1 MNKKIKLYELDVSGL
16 QVVVQH
22 EASHRKRWQR
32 RGKQQP
38 FEVEKHP
45 NKAFVYGALTS
56 NGLSRL
62 LPVSGTAG
70 MRVEGCKGVG
80 AKEYN
85 RVIEDLLVPEGNGL
99 FQGQPFVV
107 VEDGAPAH
115 RSQLVSRTW
124 NKHPHITVR
133 RVAPCSLGIHPLEN
147 VWNIVD
153 DNMMGMNSG
162 CFSRFLNEPQ
172 SQRAQIG
179 PPLCKTLCD
188 SVPRRLIE
196 VLERGGAHIER
207 SIHT

>member
-1 MNKKIKLYELDVSGL
+1 M
-16 QVVVQH
+16 
-22 EASHRKRWQR
+22 
-32 RGKQQP
+32 
-38 FEVEKHP
+38 
-45 NKAFVYGALTS
+45 YGALTS

-99 FQGQPFVV
+99 FQGQPFDV

-124 NKHPHITVR
+124 NKHPHITAR

-153 DNMMGMNSG
+153 DNIVGMNSG
-162 CFSRFLNEPQ
+162 CFSRFLNEPL
-172 SQRAQIG
+172 SQWAQLG
-179 PPLCKTLCD
+179 PPFVQKVVRFRPKKANQSSGKGRFSHRKEHSCID
-188 SVPRRLIE
+188 RHS
-196 VLERGGAHIER
+196 RGSLRGMCNDDG
-207 SIHT
+207 TVFNLLLKNLPLP

>member
-1 MNKKIKLYELDVSGL
+1 MWVGSKLLFNTRRPIAKG
-16 QVVVQH
+16 
-22 EASHRKRWQR
+22 WQR

-62 LPVSGTAG
+62 VPVSGTAG
-70 MRVEGCKGVG
+70 MRVEGFKGVG

-133 RVAPCSLGIHPLEN
+133 RVAPFLLGIHPLEN
-147 VWNIVD
+147 ACNIVD
-153 DNMMGMNSG
+153 DNIMGMNSG

-172 SQRAQIG
+172 SQWAQIG
-179 PPLCKTLCD
+179 PPLCKKLCD
-188 SVPRRLIE
+188 SVPRRLIK
-196 VLERGGAHIER
+196 VLERGGSHIER